1 MKKKCMMPLQR
12 IAELD
17 PKDGFLQQSVS
28 VVKDDDEYDLYN
40 STKVKEESHSFNSN
54 GNIWDKEW

>member
-1 MKKKCMMPLQR
+1 MKKKYMMPLQR

-17 PKDGFLQQSVS
+17 PKDGLLQTQSLELA
-28 VVKDDDEYDLYN
+28 DEYDDG
-40 STKVKEESHSFNSN
+40 SSKVKEELHPFNSN

>member
-1 MKKKCMMPLQR
+1 MKKKYMIPLQR

-17 PKDGFLQQSVS
+17 PKDGILLEMSYGEGEDGEDS
-28 VVKDDDEYDLYN
+28 
-40 STKVKEESHSFNSN
+40 SKVKEESHSFNSN